1 MKAPKKERRDETSE
15 VVSIC
20 HTPFYSLCTHLLF
33 FGDKIN
39 IPFVILCI
47 VLELFNMRLM
57 KIMTY
62 TDFDEATSIVCLSF
76 KL

>member
-1 MKAPKKERRDETSE
+1 MPRART
-15 VVSIC
+15 
-20 HTPFYSLCTHLLF
+20 HTPFYSHLRKSLCAHLLF

-47 VLELFNMRLM
+47 ILILFNMRLM

-62 TDFDEATSIVCLSF
+62 TDFDEATFIVCLSF